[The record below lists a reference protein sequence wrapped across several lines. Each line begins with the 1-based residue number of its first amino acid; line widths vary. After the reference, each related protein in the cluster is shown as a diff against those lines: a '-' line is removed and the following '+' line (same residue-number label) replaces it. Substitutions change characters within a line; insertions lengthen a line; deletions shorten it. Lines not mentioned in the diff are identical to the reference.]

1 MSNKYFQISQN
12 DLTISDIESILKE
25 NLKLKLDQQTE
36 KKVSSNRL
44 YLDQKLENSG
54 GNRHQDFAH
63 IGNELPNNLHY
74 KIKM

>member
-44 YLDQKLENSG
+44 YLDQKL
-54 GNRHQDFAH
+54 
-63 IGNELPNNLHY
+63 
-74 KIKM
+74 